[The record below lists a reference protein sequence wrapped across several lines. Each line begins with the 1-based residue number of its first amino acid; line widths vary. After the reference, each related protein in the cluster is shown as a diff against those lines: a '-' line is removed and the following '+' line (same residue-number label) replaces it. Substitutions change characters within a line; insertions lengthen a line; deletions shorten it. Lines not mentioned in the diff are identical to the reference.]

1 MAAGARAAIGGR
13 RIKPPEALRRVRLQD
28 APAPQDHRAPD
39 LQVVRAARLSD
50 RACNLVGRVVDMER
64 HPLRFADRGKRRRAH
79 FHQRQ
84 PAGIGGAVIGVRDAK
99 EIAEVFPVVRSKRQ
113 DVRFGEVGLDLGDR
127 RGAEHVR
134 PAADHVVGARVIG
147 TRIVAGRRATDDAR
161 RVDRLRSD
169 GHRRA
174 QARRDRVGLVVG
186 IAREDGV
193 VVVEPMID
201 AEVGRLVVLRTVI
214 RERVV
219 VGQRAVRG
227 HRIER
232 HVLRR
237 DRIETLGGNHVPREG
252 SAHRV
257 HRVVDRR
264 GELGEIARPHLHGR
278 NRDEGRHALPDAIAF
293 VVGEKEGLAR
303 FDWAAEAA
311 AVLVLA
317 GDWLAFGKEETRIE
331 SLVPAELEPGTV
343 ELVAAR
349 LRDDVDDAAERPARL
364 GRVHVGLHPHFG
376 NRINRGLDGDRAD
389 AALVVVH
396 AVDELIVQ
404 HVVDAV
410 DRDRRGLPPLV
421 GPCTV
426 GQRADCAFAGAGN
439 QLDHADDVAPRYG
452 CILHR
457 FLVDERADGCR
468 IGLQQ
473 RRHARHDDAL
483 FHGPE
488 LQPRIDARAIAGGEL
503 HARVDGL
510 EARQLDPHGVD
521 ADRQESKH
529 VVTGATGDRRTY
541 VFRGDVF
548 RGHRHRGQHPPAR
561 VGHAAGITA

>member
-1 MAAGARAAIGGR
+1 M
-13 RIKPPEALRRVRLQD
+13 
-28 APAPQDHRAPD
+28 
-39 LQVVRAARLSD
+39 
-50 RACNLVGRVVDMER
+50 
-64 HPLRFADRGKRRRAH
+64 
-79 FHQRQ
+79 
-84 PAGIGGAVIGVRDAK
+84 
-99 EIAEVFPVVRSKRQ
+99 
-113 DVRFGEVGLDLGDR
+113 
-127 RGAEHVR
+127 R

-147 TRIVAGRRATDDAR
+147 TRIVAGRRATDDAG

-257 HRVVDRR
+257 HRIVDRR

-457 FLVDERADGCR
+457 FLVDQRADGCR
-468 IGLQQ
+468 LGLQQ
-473 RRHARHDDAL
+473 WGLADHEDGLRDGA
-483 FHGPE
+483 
-488 LQPRIDARAIAGGEL
+488 EL
-503 HARVDGL
+503 HFGVDTG
-510 EARQLDPHGVD
+510 AVSSGQLDPAIHCLETLQLDLHCIG
-521 ADRQESKH
+521 ANRQKREH
-529 VVTGATGDRRTY
+529 IVAGFAGDRGARD
-541 VFRGDVF
+541 FRCGVLC
-548 RGHRHRGQHPPAR
+548 GHSGGRQNAPAR
-561 VGHAAGITA
+561 VRHAADDVARALGGCDRAEHEKTDEGIE